1 MNLFEKLNEFVT
13 PYVLAMTKDVAGD
26 SQTKSSILSVFYP
39 LFTAYLSQGDAASR
53 VADVSDETADYGK
66 AVLDAVMPSDVQ
78 QAMSTKLAQEFGV
91 SSDAVSAISASASAH
106 SFAKIEELAGGASIA
121 QFAKSALTGFNGV
134 LPAWASSLLPA
145 GVLAG
150 GATLANAVVNKQAAA
165 APVAAPVT
173 EEKDGSVAPVAAAA
187 VGATAATAAVAATA
201 ATTTTATADAPK
213 AAPAATHVDTS
224 APVASEEKKGGFLK
238 SLLPIIGLLIF
249 AGLAWLLLR
258 SCQDTPA
265 PVAAPVAKEA
275 TAGNAATAINPA
287 VLGVTM
293 DSTGGAIASCTAQA
307 GSEGLVGNIRAAIAG
322 VFTADKC
329 ELNTATDRADSMAAE
344 PHLPALLGLIKGVP
358 NATLGVADK
367 AIRFGGAD
375 DATVAKLVEQAKGIV
390 PADFDVQAG
399 TIESLLNPQ
408 AADANANANAAANA
422 DAAPATVNIAM
433 DDTGNAVQSCRT
445 QVGAEDVV
453 TGIKS
458 ALSTAFGADACQA
471 DVAASHAATLPA
483 AEQLPAILGVMKG
496 VPNASVSIVDKT
508 IRFNAADEAT
518 VAKLVEAAKAAVPA
532 DFTVEAEPKLDA
544 AAATAS
550 GNEAAKKALEALTAS
565 STAEDLV
572 KALNLQ
578 IINFASGKSDI
589 PADNKAIL
597 DLAVAKMAEIKD
609 AGLQIT
615 GHTDSQGNAEMNK
628 KLSESRANAVRDYLV
643 SKGVDA
649 SRLATAGM
657 GPDQPVASNAT
668 EQGRFQNRRIE
679 FAVKGA
685 TAPTA
690 QPESK

>member
-26 SQTKSSILSVFYP
+26 SQTKSNILSVFYP
-39 LFTAYLSQGDAASR
+39 LFTAYLSQGDAAAR
-53 VADVSDETADYGK
+53 VADVSDESADYGK

-78 QAMSTKLAQEFGV
+78 QAMSAKLAQEFGV

-134 LPAWASSLLPA
+134 LPAWASSLLPV

-165 APVAAPVT
+165 TPVATPVA
-173 EEKDGSVAPVAAAA
+173 EEKDGSVAPVAAA
-187 VGATAATAAVAATA
+187 VGATAATAAVAAAT
-201 ATTTTATADAPK
+201 TTTTATADAPK

-265 PVAAPVAKEA
+265 PVAAPVAQEA
-275 TAGNAATAINPA
+275 AAGNAATAINPA

-408 AADANANANAAANA
+408 AADANASAAANA

-518 VAKLVEAAKAAVPA
+518 VAKLVEAAKATVPA

>member
-26 SQTKSSILSVFYP
+26 SQTKSNILSVFYP
-39 LFTAYLSQGDAASR
+39 LFTAYLSQGDAAAR
-53 VADVSDETADYGK
+53 VADVSDESADYGK

-78 QAMSTKLAQEFGV
+78 QAMSAKLAQEFGV

-145 GVLAG
+145 GALAG
-150 GATLANAVVNKQAAA
+150 GATLANSVVNKQAAA
-165 APVAAPVT
+165 APVAAPVA
-173 EEKDGSVAPVAAAA
+173 EEKDSSVAPVAAAA
-187 VGATAATAAVAATA
+187 VGATAATAAVAVA
-201 ATTTTATADAPK
+201 ATTATTATADAPK

-293 DSTGGAIASCTAQA
+293 DSTGEAIASCTAQA

-408 AADANANANAAANA
+408 AADANANAAANA